1 MKWLYTSSLIRLYNL
16 CPPSVNSFSL
26 SLSFFFRFI
35 LLVQCPPPTFAC
47 MPSLLPITS
56 SFSLFSYK
64 AASALFLHTR
74 HMHRV
79 HKRLSTARCNKLHNW
94 EEHRCNKFIFMTN
107 REISRDLLLKLF
119 IFKGIS
125 CLFMFY
131 SAYTSLLFFAASY
144 IFFF

>member
-1 MKWLYTSSLIRLYNL
+1 MLCIDTKSAGQLLFFVPCAYAWFFLFLRCFSNAIYQHLMKWLYTSSLIRLYNL

-64 AASALFLHTR
+64 AAAAASALFLHTR

-79 HKRLSTARCNKLHNW
+79 HKRLSTARCNKLHN
-94 EEHRCNKFIFMTN
+94 
-107 REISRDLLLKLF
+107 
-119 IFKGIS
+119 
-125 CLFMFY
+125 
-131 SAYTSLLFFAASY
+131 
-144 IFFF
+144 